1 MSIRETRA
9 FEAFTALIIALLVIV
24 LAIFS
29 TGMVSLLSSIKYAP
43 PLTLEKYP
51 FFLWTYR
58 GLDVLAQGFLLLA
71 TVLGVVALLREDEGP
86 GVEEEPVVEEEE
98 EG

>member
-1 MSIRETRA
+1 MSVRETRV
-9 FEAFTALIIALLVIV
+9 FEAFTALIIALLVVV

-29 TGMVSLLSSIKYAP
+29 TGVVNLLLSVKYVP

-51 FFLWTYR
+51 SFLWTYR
-58 GLDVLAQGFLLLA
+58 GLDALAQGLLLFA

-98 EG
+98 GV